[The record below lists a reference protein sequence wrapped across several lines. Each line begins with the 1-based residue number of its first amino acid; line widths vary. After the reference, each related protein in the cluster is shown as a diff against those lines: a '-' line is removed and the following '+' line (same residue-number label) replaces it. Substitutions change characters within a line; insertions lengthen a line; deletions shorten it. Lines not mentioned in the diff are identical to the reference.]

1 MKPCL
6 CARLRTFED
15 LTVYWNGASCPTHA
29 VVHAKSFSRE
39 VVGVSRP
46 VPPLPGQAK
55 SPGLLRLGLTGG
67 VGTTTCSKRVNVSG
81 GGRTGKPGTIPDAVS
96 GAPDTNPLRWE
107 FVGVRLT
114 PAAVTNSPGIAGQ
127 KMPKCTPHSWKGPG

>member
-1 MKPCL
+1 MKPRL

-15 LTVYWNGASCPTHA
+15 LTVYWNGASCPTHTVA
-29 VVHAKSFSRE
+29 HAKSLSRE

-55 SPGLLRLGLTGG
+55 SPGLLRRGLTGG

-81 GGRTGKPGTIPDAVS
+81 GGHTGKPGPIPTLCQ
-96 GAPDTNPLRWE
+96 GP
-107 FVGVRLT
+107 LT
-114 PAAVTNSPGIAGQ
+114 PTL
-127 KMPKCTPHSWKGPG
+127 